1 MTGNEETKAKIEKA
15 ALDEFMEKGF
25 ANASLRQIVK
35 MQDLP
40 QVRFTN
46 IFLLKRIY
54 LLRWLNRMQI
64 KYILFMM
71 LLCKIFRL
79 CRAVNSKML
88 WPEFQRIP
96 SRKCSTIFT
105 NITIIL
111 NCCFVRLTARSL
123 LLLYIILL
131 KEKRS
136 QPLNLLKICEKRN
149 GNSAAWQGLYSYG
162 VERYVFGNVW
172 NCGSRYEKE
181 RCDWACQ
188 KAENVLY
195 RRLGKTFRYIILKSV

>member
-15 ALDEFMEKGF
+15 ALDEFIEKGF

-46 IFLLKRIY
+46 IFLLKKIY

-79 CRAVNSKML
+79 CRAVNSKM
-88 WPEFQRIP
+88 P
-96 SRKCSTIFT
+96 
-105 NITIIL
+105 
-111 NCCFVRLTARSL
+111 
-123 LLLYIILL
+123 
-131 KEKRS
+131 
-136 QPLNLLKICEKRN
+136 
-149 GNSAAWQGLYSYG
+149 
-162 VERYVFGNVW
+162 
-172 NCGSRYEKE
+172 
-181 RCDWACQ
+181 
-188 KAENVLY
+188 
-195 RRLGKTFRYIILKSV
+195 

>member
-40 QVRFTN
+40 QVRFIN

-88 WPEFQRIP
+88 
-96 SRKCSTIFT
+96 
-105 NITIIL
+105 
-111 NCCFVRLTARSL
+111 
-123 LLLYIILL
+123 
-131 KEKRS
+131 
-136 QPLNLLKICEKRN
+136 
-149 GNSAAWQGLYSYG
+149 
-162 VERYVFGNVW
+162 
-172 NCGSRYEKE
+172 
-181 RCDWACQ
+181 
-188 KAENVLY
+188 
-195 RRLGKTFRYIILKSV
+195 

>member
-46 IFLLKRIY
+46 IFLLKKIY

-71 LLCKIFRL
+71 LLCIIFRL
-79 CRAVNSKML
+79 CRAVNSKM
-88 WPEFQRIP
+88 P
-96 SRKCSTIFT
+96 
-105 NITIIL
+105 
-111 NCCFVRLTARSL
+111 
-123 LLLYIILL
+123 
-131 KEKRS
+131 
-136 QPLNLLKICEKRN
+136 
-149 GNSAAWQGLYSYG
+149 
-162 VERYVFGNVW
+162 
-172 NCGSRYEKE
+172 
-181 RCDWACQ
+181 
-188 KAENVLY
+188 
-195 RRLGKTFRYIILKSV
+195 

>member
-88 WPEFQRIP
+88 
-96 SRKCSTIFT
+96 
-105 NITIIL
+105 
-111 NCCFVRLTARSL
+111 
-123 LLLYIILL
+123 
-131 KEKRS
+131 
-136 QPLNLLKICEKRN
+136 
-149 GNSAAWQGLYSYG
+149 
-162 VERYVFGNVW
+162 
-172 NCGSRYEKE
+172 
-181 RCDWACQ
+181 
-188 KAENVLY
+188 
-195 RRLGKTFRYIILKSV
+195 

>member
-35 MQDLP
+35 
-40 QVRFTN
+40 N
-46 IFLLKRIY
+46 IFLIKKIY

-88 WPEFQRIP
+88 
-96 SRKCSTIFT
+96 
-105 NITIIL
+105 
-111 NCCFVRLTARSL
+111 
-123 LLLYIILL
+123 
-131 KEKRS
+131 
-136 QPLNLLKICEKRN
+136 
-149 GNSAAWQGLYSYG
+149 
-162 VERYVFGNVW
+162 
-172 NCGSRYEKE
+172 
-181 RCDWACQ
+181 
-188 KAENVLY
+188 
-195 RRLGKTFRYIILKSV
+195 

>member
-46 IFLLKRIY
+46 IFLLKKIY

-79 CRAVNSKML
+79 CRAVNSKM
-88 WPEFQRIP
+88 P
-96 SRKCSTIFT
+96 
-105 NITIIL
+105 
-111 NCCFVRLTARSL
+111 
-123 LLLYIILL
+123 
-131 KEKRS
+131 
-136 QPLNLLKICEKRN
+136 
-149 GNSAAWQGLYSYG
+149 
-162 VERYVFGNVW
+162 
-172 NCGSRYEKE
+172 
-181 RCDWACQ
+181 
-188 KAENVLY
+188 
-195 RRLGKTFRYIILKSV
+195 

>member
-35 MQDLP
+35 MQDSP

-46 IFLLKRIY
+46 IFQLKRIY

-79 CRAVNSKML
+79 CRAVNSKM
-88 WPEFQRIP
+88 P
-96 SRKCSTIFT
+96 
-105 NITIIL
+105 
-111 NCCFVRLTARSL
+111 
-123 LLLYIILL
+123 
-131 KEKRS
+131 
-136 QPLNLLKICEKRN
+136 
-149 GNSAAWQGLYSYG
+149 
-162 VERYVFGNVW
+162 
-172 NCGSRYEKE
+172 
-181 RCDWACQ
+181 
-188 KAENVLY
+188 
-195 RRLGKTFRYIILKSV
+195 

>member
-35 MQDLP
+35 MQDSP
-40 QVRFTN
+40 QVRFIN

-79 CRAVNSKML
+79 CRAVNSKM
-88 WPEFQRIP
+88 P
-96 SRKCSTIFT
+96 
-105 NITIIL
+105 
-111 NCCFVRLTARSL
+111 
-123 LLLYIILL
+123 
-131 KEKRS
+131 
-136 QPLNLLKICEKRN
+136 
-149 GNSAAWQGLYSYG
+149 
-162 VERYVFGNVW
+162 
-172 NCGSRYEKE
+172 
-181 RCDWACQ
+181 
-188 KAENVLY
+188 
-195 RRLGKTFRYIILKSV
+195 

>member
-35 MQDLP
+35 NAGLTTGAFC
-40 QVRFTN
+40 FTN

-79 CRAVNSKML
+79 CRAVNSKM
-88 WPEFQRIP
+88 P
-96 SRKCSTIFT
+96 
-105 NITIIL
+105 
-111 NCCFVRLTARSL
+111 
-123 LLLYIILL
+123 
-131 KEKRS
+131 
-136 QPLNLLKICEKRN
+136 
-149 GNSAAWQGLYSYG
+149 
-162 VERYVFGNVW
+162 
-172 NCGSRYEKE
+172 
-181 RCDWACQ
+181 
-188 KAENVLY
+188 
-195 RRLGKTFRYIILKSV
+195 

>member
-46 IFLLKRIY
+46 IFLLKKIY
-54 LLRWLNRMQI
+54 LFRWLNRMQI

-71 LLCKIFRL
+71 LLCKILRL

-88 WPEFQRIP
+88 
-96 SRKCSTIFT
+96 
-105 NITIIL
+105 
-111 NCCFVRLTARSL
+111 
-123 LLLYIILL
+123 
-131 KEKRS
+131 
-136 QPLNLLKICEKRN
+136 
-149 GNSAAWQGLYSYG
+149 
-162 VERYVFGNVW
+162 
-172 NCGSRYEKE
+172 
-181 RCDWACQ
+181 
-188 KAENVLY
+188 
-195 RRLGKTFRYIILKSV
+195 